1 MTEEL
6 CQELLH
12 SLKRELFY
20 PPPAG
25 QRAWDWFWELDR
37 GRQVGMEPNAI
48 SWSDIAEWQ
57 RVTGSEP
64 EPWELNAIYRMGIY
78 RINPDYDPIPKKEEP
93 VSILKQLKALQDQH
107 KMKAK

>member
-1 MTEEL
+1 M

-12 SLKRELFY
+12 SLKSEISY

-25 QRAWDWFWELDR
+25 QRAWDWFWEIDK

-57 RVTGSEP
+57 RVTGARP
-64 EPWELNAIYRMGIY
+64 EPWELAAIYRMGIY
-78 RINPDYDPIPKKEEP
+78 RINPDYDPRPPPPQEP
-93 VSILKQLKALQDQH
+93 VSFIKELKVLKDSY
-107 KMKAK
+107 K